1 MTVAWESGDWNIS
14 DLGTK
19 PTDTSTTT
27 RLVPII
33 CGQEEIP
40 IPAGQKIM
48 FGPIDKPVRR
58 ESTNLA
64 IALNQDKITNK
75 NGLIRNLHPCRT
87 DAREKEHAISSGGVR
102 ITVRVE

>member
-1 MTVAWESGDWNIS
+1 MITDGNRQIDRRFMLIREKVEQGIMAVAWESGDWNIS

-19 PTDTSTTT
+19 STDAPTTT

-40 IPAGQKIM
+40 IPAGHKIL
-48 FGPIDKPVRR
+48 FGSVDKLVRR

-64 IALNQDKITNK
+64 TALKT
-75 NGLIRNLHPCRT
+75 R
-87 DAREKEHAISSGGVR
+87 
-102 ITVRVE
+102 